1 MVGRPRQKVFCQG
14 MTRASQRIGKPRQCR
29 MKGYPLANGT
39 YKCKYHGYQNV
50 LGFKNTNYTDD
61 TRIKQLS
68 KLYQFR
74 DKTHRRSQSI
84 LLQQKSNQ
92 ELEIMKSLDT
102 IESNLI
108 EGLTLT
114 EILKDKNLNPS
125 RISLMK
131 FYAIL
136 KKKSRVK

>member
-39 YKCKYHGYQNV
+39 YKCKYHGAANI

-74 DKTHRRSQSI
+74 NKTIEEVKSYYFKEVKPRI
-84 LLQQKSNQ
+84 TTNQKSRYFHKQSYARKNSYGVHRGQENQ
-92 ELEIMKSLDT
+92 STTDQLSEVL
-102 IESNLI
+102 
-108 EGLTLT
+108 
-114 EILKDKNLNPS
+114 
-125 RISLMK
+125 R
-131 FYAIL
+131 YL
-136 KKKSRVK
+136 KKKS